1 MRGRPKRASP
11 HHAFKEGKAMK
22 GKAVVGQSG
31 GPTAVI
37 NSSLAGVIQEALRHS
52 EIEAIYGA
60 INGIKGV
67 LEEEFV
73 DLGQE
78 PAEVLEGLR
87 RTPGAALGSIRY
99 KVKEGDYE
107 RILQVFKAHNIRY
120 FFYIGGNDSMDTAM
134 KLDSLAK
141 ETGYELRVI
150 GIPKTIDNDLA
161 YTDHCPGYGSA
172 ARFVAMAVR
181 DSGWDTRAMR
191 VNSPVKIV
199 EIMGRNAGWLAG
211 AAALAKERED
221 DPPHLIY
228 VPERPL
234 SKDKLLKD
242 VEEAYRRY
250 GYVVIALSEGV
261 VNERGEPFGG
271 EFAPKEVDAFGHVL
285 KGGASDAAA
294 SIIKAEL
301 GLSTRIDKPNY
312 LYRSFSLAV
321 SEVDREEAYEVGRV
335 AVIAALAGETG
346 KMVTLIR
353 EPGPVYRSTT
363 GLVELEKVAN
373 VERYLPDDFINGDGN
388 FVTEAF
394 IEYARPLIGGDL
406 PPYARLRGV
415 KVPKKLL

>member
-1 MRGRPKRASP
+1 
-11 HHAFKEGKAMK
+11 MK

-37 NSSLAGVIQEALRHS
+37 NSSLVGVVQEALRHS
-52 EIEAIYGA
+52 EIEAVYGA

-211 AAALAKERED
+211 AAALAKEQED

-234 SKDKLLKD
+234 SKDKLLGD
-242 VEEAYRRY
+242 VEDAYRRY

-321 SEVDREEAYEVGRV
+321 SEVDREEAYEVGKA

-373 VERYLPDDFINGDGN
+373 VERYLPDDFINEEGN

-394 IEYARPLIGGDL
+394 IEYARPLIGGAL
-406 PPYARLRGV
+406 APYARLRGIR
-415 KVPKKLL
+415 VPKKLL

>member
-1 MRGRPKRASP
+1 
-11 HHAFKEGKAMK
+11 MK

-373 VERYLPDDFINGDGN
+373 VERYLPDDFISGDGN

>member
-1 MRGRPKRASP
+1 
-11 HHAFKEGKAMK
+11 MK

-37 NSSLAGVIQEALRHS
+37 NSSLVGVVQEALKHS
-52 EIEAIYGA
+52 EIEAVYGA

-211 AAALAKERED
+211 AAALAKEQED

-234 SKDKLLKD
+234 SKDKLLGD
-242 VEEAYRRY
+242 VEDAYRRY

-261 VNERGEPFGG
+261 VNEKGEPFGG

-321 SEVDREEAYEVGRV
+321 SEVDREEAYEVGKA

-373 VERYLPDDFINGDGN
+373 VERYLPDDFINEEGN

-394 IEYARPLIGGDL
+394 IEYARPLIGGAL
-406 PPYARLRGV
+406 PPYARLRGIR
-415 KVPKKLL
+415 VPKKLL

>member
-1 MRGRPKRASP
+1 
-11 HHAFKEGKAMK
+11 MK

-37 NSSLAGVIQEALRHS
+37 NSSLVGVVQEALRHS
-52 EIEAIYGA
+52 EIEAVYGA

-211 AAALAKERED
+211 AAALAKEQED

-234 SKDKLLKD
+234 SKDKLLGD
-242 VEEAYRRY
+242 VEDAYRRY

-261 VNERGEPFGG
+261 VNEKGEPFGG

-321 SEVDREEAYEVGRV
+321 SEVDREEAYEVGKA

-373 VERYLPDDFINGDGN
+373 VERYLPDDFINEEGN

-394 IEYARPLIGGDL
+394 IEYARPLIGGAL
-406 PPYARLRGV
+406 PPYARLRGIR
-415 KVPKKLL
+415 VPKKLL

>member
-1 MRGRPKRASP
+1 
-11 HHAFKEGKAMK
+11 MK

-37 NSSLAGVIQEALRHS
+37 NSSLVGVVQEALRHS
-52 EIEAIYGA
+52 EIEAVYGA

-211 AAALAKERED
+211 AAALAKEQED

-234 SKDKLLKD
+234 SKDKLLGD

-321 SEVDREEAYEVGRV
+321 SEVDREEAYEVGKA

-353 EPGPVYRSTT
+353 EPGSVYRSTT

-373 VERYLPDDFINGDGN
+373 VERYLPDDFINEEGN

-394 IEYARPLIGGDL
+394 IEYARPLIGGAL
-406 PPYARLRGV
+406 PPYARLRGIR
-415 KVPKKLL
+415 VPKKLL

>member
-1 MRGRPKRASP
+1 
-11 HHAFKEGKAMK
+11 MK

-37 NSSLAGVIQEALRHS
+37 NSSLVGVVQEALKHS

-234 SKDKLLKD
+234 SKDKLLRD

-250 GYVVIALSEGV
+250 GYVVIALSEGL
-261 VNERGEPFGG
+261 VNEKGEPFGG

-294 SIIKAEL
+294 SLIKAEL

-321 SEVDREEAYEVGRV
+321 SEVDREEAYEVGKA
-335 AVIAALAGETG
+335 AVLAALAGETG

>member
-1 MRGRPKRASP
+1 
-11 HHAFKEGKAMK
+11 MK

-37 NSSLAGVIQEALRHS
+37 NSSLVGVVQEALRHS
-52 EIEAIYGA
+52 EIEAVYGA

-211 AAALAKERED
+211 AAALAKEQED

-234 SKDKLLKD
+234 SKDKLLGD
-242 VEEAYRRY
+242 VEDAYRRY

-321 SEVDREEAYEVGRV
+321 SEVDREEAYEVGKA

-373 VERYLPDDFINGDGN
+373 VERYLPDDFINEEGN

-394 IEYARPLIGGDL
+394 IEYARPLIGGAL
-406 PPYARLRGV
+406 PPYARLRGIR
-415 KVPKKLL
+415 VPKKLL

>member
-1 MRGRPKRASP
+1 
-11 HHAFKEGKAMK
+11 MK

>member
-1 MRGRPKRASP
+1 
-11 HHAFKEGKAMK
+11 MK

-37 NSSLAGVIQEALRHS
+37 NSSLVGVVQEALRHS
-52 EIEAIYGA
+52 EIEAVYGA

-211 AAALAKERED
+211 AAALAKEQED

-234 SKDKLLKD
+234 SKDKLLGD

-261 VNERGEPFGG
+261 VNEKGEPFGG

-321 SEVDREEAYEVGRV
+321 SEVDREEAYEVGKA

-373 VERYLPDDFINGDGN
+373 VERYLPNDFINEEGN

-406 PPYARLRGV
+406 PPYARLRGIR
-415 KVPKKLL
+415 VPKKLL

>member
-1 MRGRPKRASP
+1 
-11 HHAFKEGKAMK
+11 MK

-37 NSSLAGVIQEALRHS
+37 NSSLVGVVQEALKHS

-234 SKDKLLKD
+234 SKDKLLRD

-250 GYVVIALSEGV
+250 GYVVIALSEGL
-261 VNERGEPFGG
+261 VNEKGEPFGG

-294 SIIKAEL
+294 SLIKAEL

-321 SEVDREEAYEVGRV
+321 SEVDREEAYEVGKA
-335 AVIAALAGETG
+335 AVLAALAGETG

-363 GLVELEKVAN
+363 GLVELEQVAN

>member
-1 MRGRPKRASP
+1 
-11 HHAFKEGKAMK
+11 MK

-37 NSSLAGVIQEALRHS
+37 NSSLVGVVQEALKHS

-234 SKDKLLKD
+234 SKDKLLRD

-250 GYVVIALSEGV
+250 GYVVIALSEGL
-261 VNERGEPFGG
+261 VNEKGEPFGG

-294 SIIKAEL
+294 SLIKAEL

-321 SEVDREEAYEVGRV
+321 SEVDREEAYEVGKA
-335 AVIAALAGETG
+335 AVLAALAGETG

-373 VERYLPDDFINGDGN
+373 VERYLPDGFINGDGN

>member
-1 MRGRPKRASP
+1 
-11 HHAFKEGKAMK
+11 MK

-37 NSSLAGVIQEALRHS
+37 NSSLVGVVQEALRHS
-52 EIEAIYGA
+52 EIEAVYGA

-211 AAALAKERED
+211 AAALAKEQED

-234 SKDKLLKD
+234 SKDKLLGD

-321 SEVDREEAYEVGRV
+321 SEVDREEAYEVGKA

-373 VERYLPDDFINGDGN
+373 VERYLPDDFINEEGN

-394 IEYARPLIGGDL
+394 IEYARPLIGGAL
-406 PPYARLRGV
+406 APYARLRGIR
-415 KVPKKLL
+415 VPKKLL

>member
-1 MRGRPKRASP
+1 
-11 HHAFKEGKAMK
+11 MK

-37 NSSLAGVIQEALRHS
+37 NSSLVGVVQEALKHS

-234 SKDKLLKD
+234 SKDKLLRD

-261 VNERGEPFGG
+261 VNEKGEPFGG

-294 SIIKAEL
+294 SLIKAEL

-321 SEVDREEAYEVGRV
+321 SEVDREEAYEVGKA
-335 AVIAALAGETG
+335 AVLAALAGETG

-373 VERYLPDDFINGDGN
+373 VERYLPDGFINGDGN

>member
-1 MRGRPKRASP
+1 
-11 HHAFKEGKAMK
+11 MK

-37 NSSLAGVIQEALRHS
+37 NSSLVGVVQEALRHS
-52 EIEAIYGA
+52 EIEAVYGA

-211 AAALAKERED
+211 AAALAKEQED

-234 SKDKLLKD
+234 SKDKLLGD

-321 SEVDREEAYEVGRV
+321 SEVDREEAYEVGKA

-373 VERYLPDDFINGDGN
+373 VERYLPDDFINEEGN

-394 IEYARPLIGGDL
+394 IEYARPLIGGAL
-406 PPYARLRGV
+406 PPYARLRGIR
-415 KVPKKLL
+415 VPKKLL

>member
-1 MRGRPKRASP
+1 
-11 HHAFKEGKAMK
+11 MK

-37 NSSLAGVIQEALRHS
+37 NSTLVGIIHEALRHS

-60 INGIKGV
+60 INGVKGV

-73 DLGQE
+73 DLTQE
-78 PAEVLEGLR
+78 SPEVLEKLR
-87 RTPGAALGSIRY
+87 YTPGAALGSIRY

-107 RILQVFKAHNIRY
+107 RILQVFRAHNIRY

-134 KLDSLAK
+134 KLHNLA
-141 ETGYELRVI
+141 EESGYELRVI
-150 GIPKTIDNDLA
+150 GVPKTIDNDLA
-161 YTDHCPGYGSA
+161 HTDHCPGYGSA

-191 VNSPVKIV
+191 VNSPVKIIEV
-199 EIMGRNAGWLAG
+199 MGRNAGWLVG

-228 VPERPL
+228 FPERPL
-234 SKDKLLKD
+234 SKEKLLRD

-261 VNERGEPFGG
+261 TNEKGEPFGG

-285 KGGASDAAA
+285 KGGASDAA
-294 SIIKAEL
+294 SSLIKAEL
-301 GLSTRIDKPNY
+301 GLSVRIDKPNY
-312 LYRSFSLAV
+312 LYRSFALAV
-321 SEVDREEAYEVGRV
+321 SSVDREEAYEVGRA
-335 AVIAALAGETG
+335 AVRAALAGETG

-353 EPGPVYRSTT
+353 EPGTVYRSTT

-373 VERYLPDDFINGDGN
+373 VERYLPSDFMNEEGN

-394 IEYARPLIGGDL
+394 VEYALPLIGEPL
-406 PPYARLRGV
+406 APYARLKGV
-415 KVPKKLL
+415 KVPKILS

>member
-1 MRGRPKRASP
+1 
-11 HHAFKEGKAMK
+11 MK

-37 NSSLAGVIQEALRHS
+37 NSSLVGVVQEALRHS
-52 EIEAIYGA
+52 EIEAVYGA

-211 AAALAKERED
+211 AAALAKEQED

-234 SKDKLLKD
+234 SKDKLLGD
-242 VEEAYRRY
+242 VEDAYRRY

-321 SEVDREEAYEVGRV
+321 SEVDREEAYEVGKA

-353 EPGPVYRSTT
+353 EPGPAYRSTT

-373 VERYLPDDFINGDGN
+373 VERYLPDDFINEEGN

-394 IEYARPLIGGDL
+394 IEYARPLIGGAL
-406 PPYARLRGV
+406 PPYARLRGIR
-415 KVPKKLL
+415 VPKKLL

>member
-1 MRGRPKRASP
+1 
-11 HHAFKEGKAMK
+11 MK

-37 NSSLAGVIQEALRHS
+37 NSSLVGVVQEALRHS
-52 EIEAIYGA
+52 EIEAVYGA

-211 AAALAKERED
+211 AAALAKEQED

-234 SKDKLLKD
+234 SKDKLLGD

-321 SEVDREEAYEVGRV
+321 SEVDREEAYEVGKA
-335 AVIAALAGETG
+335 AVIVALAGETG

-373 VERYLPDDFINGDGN
+373 VERYLPDDFINEEGN

-394 IEYARPLIGGDL
+394 IEYARPLIGGAL
-406 PPYARLRGV
+406 APYARLRGIR
-415 KVPKKLL
+415 VPKKLL